1 MTILIDT
8 EKLEKTLRHFAE
20 ERDWTQYH
28 LPKNLVM
35 ALSAEAGE
43 LTEIFQWMTE
53 AQAKNAMADPATAQ
67 HIEEEISDVLLYLV
81 QLASVLEIDL
91 NAAVTRKIALNAK
104 KYPASQQ

>member
-1 MTILIDT
+1 MTTLIET
-8 EKLEKTLRHFAE
+8 ENLEMTLRHFAD
-20 ERDWTQYH
+20 ERDWAQYH

-53 AQAKNAMADPATAQ
+53 AQANNAMADPATAQ

-81 QLASVLEIDL
+81 QLASVLKIDL
-91 NAAVTRKIALNAK
+91 NAAVTRKISLNAK
-104 KYPASQQ
+104 KYPAQQ